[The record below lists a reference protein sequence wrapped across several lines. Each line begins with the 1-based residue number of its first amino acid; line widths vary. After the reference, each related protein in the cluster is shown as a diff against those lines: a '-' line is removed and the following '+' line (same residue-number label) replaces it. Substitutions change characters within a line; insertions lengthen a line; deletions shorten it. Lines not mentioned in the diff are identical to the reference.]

1 MPREKTDLP
10 TYCKD
15 ITGNIKQWD
24 ERDVIFA
31 RTDLFRYFGTKSREY
46 KSYYEAHTDIKGYDT
61 RVNNIPGLGKSGGV
75 DTPMFEAQFETV
87 SKIAPEAFVDGEP
100 CRDKA
105 VIPPERASK
114 KIKAM
119 ARLLGA
125 DLAGTGPLRQEW
137 VYSHVGRSFGNRDGF
152 QKWGSPVDLTGH
164 PNAIALGFRMNYDL
178 IQYAPDF
185 PILLATAAGYALGA
199 WVSIQL
205 AQYIRML
212 GYSARAHH
220 LYNYRVLAVPVAADC
235 GLGELSRAGFLM
247 TKEMGLGLRLAAVTT
262 DMPLDHDRPVDIG
275 AQSFCDSCEICADFC
290 PSGAIPRGKKTGYN
304 GIKKWK
310 LDEKKCYMYW
320 HTAGTDCGL
329 CMAACPWTKPS
340 NLFHRFMSSLA
351 SKKGPHQSLMIK
363 ADRLFYGKSRSKRI
377 PTGDRNLTGERDSE
391 GLKHGA
397 HRKLRSSLPDFLDPW
412 YK

>member
-1 MPREKTDLP
+1 MSRKKKDLP

-24 ERDVIFA
+24 ERDIIFA
-31 RTDLFRYFGTKSREY
+31 RTDLSRYFGTESREY
-46 KSYYEAHTDIKGYDT
+46 KTYYKAHADIMGYDT
-61 RVNNIPGLGKSGGV
+61 RVNNIPGLGKTGGV

-87 SKIAPEAFVDGEP
+87 SKIAPESFVDGEP
-100 CRDKA
+100 FRDKA
-105 VIPPERASK
+105 MIPPESASK

-125 DLAGTGPLRQEW
+125 DLAGIGPLRQEW

-152 QKWGSPVDLTGH
+152 QKTGSPVDLTGH
-164 PNAIALGFRMNYDL
+164 LNAIALGFRMNYEL
-178 IQYAPDF
+178 IQHAPDF
-185 PILLATAAGYALGA
+185 PILLATARGYASGA

-235 GLGELSRAGFLM
+235 GLGELSRAGFLL
-247 TKEMGLGLRLAAVTT
+247 TKEMGLGLRLSAVTT
-262 DMPLDHDRPVDIG
+262 DMPLDYDSPVDIG

-290 PSGAIPRGKKTGYN
+290 PSGAIPRGGKTEYN
-304 GIKKWK
+304 GVKKWK

-320 HTAGTDCGL
+320 RTAGTDCGL

-340 NLFHRFMSSLA
+340 NLFHRFMASLA
-351 SKKGPHQSLMIK
+351 AIKGPHQLLMVK
-363 ADRLFYGKSRSKRI
+363 ADMLFYGKSRSRRV
-377 PTGDRNLTGERDSE
+377 PAGARSVTGAQATKGS
-391 GLKHGA
+391 KHKTQ
-397 HRKLRSSLPDFLDPW
+397 RKIRSSRPDFLDPW
-412 YK
+412 

>member
-1 MPREKTDLP
+1 MSRKKTDPP

-31 RTDLFRYFGTKSREY
+31 RTDLFRYFGTESREF
-46 KSYYEAHTDIKGYDT
+46 KAYYEAHPDIKGYDT
-61 RVNNIPGLGKSGGV
+61 RVNNIPGLGKTGGV
-75 DTPMFEAQFETV
+75 DTPMFEAQFETI
-87 SKIAPEAFVDGEP
+87 SKIAPESFVDGEP

-105 VIPPERASK
+105 VIPPESASK

-137 VYSHVGRSFGNRDGF
+137 VYSNAGRSFGDRDGF
-152 QKWGSPVDLTGH
+152 QKTGSPVDLTGH
-164 PNAIALGFRMNYDL
+164 SNAIALGFRMNYEL
-178 IQYAPDF
+178 IQHAPDF
-185 PILLATAAGYALGA
+185 PILLATAVGYARGA

-235 GLGELSRAGFLM
+235 GLGELSRAGFLL

-262 DMPLDHDRPVDIG
+262 NMPLDHDSPVDIG
-275 AQSFCDSCEICADFC
+275 AQSFCDSCRICADCC
-290 PSGAIPRGKKTGYN
+290 PSGAIPKGRKAKYN
-304 GIKKWK
+304 GVKKWK
-310 LDEKKCYMYW
+310 LDEKKCFMYW
-320 HTAGTDCGL
+320 HTAGTDCGI
-329 CMAACPWTKPS
+329 CMAVCPWTKPS
-340 NLFHRFMSSLA
+340 SLFHRFMSSLA
-351 SKKGPHQSLMIK
+351 SKKGPHQSLMAK
-363 ADRLFYGKSRSKRI
+363 ADRLFYGKSRSRRV
-377 PTGDRNLTGERDSE
+377 PAGARSLTGARLNDII
-391 GLKHGA
+391 
-397 HRKLRSSLPDFLDPW
+397 DNM
-412 YK
+412 